1 MSYTSFLRLVLGC
14 FCVFDVVANAFL
26 QGNFLIAVNAMER
39 YDWFGHV
46 DLVSSNLAKFI
57 RPHRWPVPSSRWPLI
72 TDHVICTC
80 WQSYFLFSQSFLHLF
95 LFLAWRNVK
104 PIEWPQWLLLTG
116 SWPQRGMFS
125 LAHLKNAVCWQ
136 IKQFPSIPRLLHVL
150 KKNHDEWFSVI
161 KCSLYMDWDKHMV
174 MYYILLLWW
183 LSSQVSLT
191 SHSKLNLITMD
202 CSLYIQPDSVPLILY
217 LRCSH
222 LGVPVVV
229 QW

>member
-150 KKNHDEWFSVI
+150 KKIMTSGSVLSNALSTWI
-161 KCSLYMDWDKHMV
+161 EINIWLCITFFFCDDCQVKSVLHPTVNSTWSRWIVLYT
-174 MYYILLLWW
+174 YSQILF
-183 LSSQVSLT
+183 
-191 SHSKLNLITMD
+191 
-202 CSLYIQPDSVPLILY
+202 
-217 LRCSH
+217 R
-222 LGVPVVV
+222 
-229 QW
+229 